1 MINTESFEFDSVYHI
16 FSHVNGKELI
26 FREETNYQFFL
37 TQLDKYI
44 LPIADIYSYCLLPNH
59 FHLLLR
65 FKDFEGVNIDEQHK
79 YLMKRFGDFLNSY
92 AKAFNKMYERRGALF
107 LNAIKRKKVTDE
119 KYLMKILHYIHNN
132 PVNHG
137 FVNKIDEWKHSSYIS
152 YLNPEKESKLERME
166 IMQYFDPLNVFRNY
180 HQSNIEYDFLNFE

>member
-1 MINTESFEFDSVYHI
+1 MINTESFEFDSVYDI

-37 TQLDKYI
+37 KQLDKYI

-119 KYLMKILHYIHNN
+119 KYLMKVLHYIHNN

-166 IMQYFDPLNVFRNY
+166 IMQYFDSLNVFRNY

>member
-1 MINTESFEFDSVYHI
+1 MINTDSFEFDSVYHV

-37 TQLDKYI
+37 KQLDKYI

-65 FKDFEGVNIDEQHK
+65 FKNIQGVNIDEEHK

-107 LNAIKRKKVTDE
+107 LNALKRKKITDE
-119 KYLMKILHYIHNN
+119 KYLLKVLHYIHNN

-152 YLNPEKESKLERME
+152 YLNPEKESKLDRMG
-166 IMQYFDPLNVFRNY
+166 IMQYFDSLSIFRNY
-180 HQSNIEYDFLNFE
+180 HQSNIEYDFLNLE

>member
-37 TQLDKYI
+37 KQLDKYI

-59 FHLLLR
+59 FHVLLR
-65 FKDFEGVNIDEQHK
+65 FKNIEGVNVENEHQS
-79 YLMKRFGDFLNSY
+79 LMKNFGNFLNSY
-92 AKAFNKMYERRGALF
+92 AKAFNKRYNRKGALF
-107 LNAIKRKKVTDE
+107 LNAVKRKKISDE
-119 KYLMKILHYIHNN
+119 KYLLKVVHYIHNN

-137 FVNKIDEWKHSSYIS
+137 FVNNIDQWKHSSYNS
-152 YLNPEKESKLERME
+152 YLNPEKESKLNRKE
-166 IMQYFDPLNVFRNY
+166 IMQYFDSLDVFKNY
-180 HQSNIEYDFLNFE
+180 HHSNVEYDFLNLD

>member
-37 TQLDKYI
+37 KQLDKYI

-65 FKDFEGVNIDEQHK
+65 FKNIEGVNIDEEHK

-92 AKAFNKMYERRGALF
+92 AKAFNKMYDRKGALF
-107 LNAIKRKKVTDE
+107 LNAIKRKKIADE
-119 KYLMKILHYIHNN
+119 KYLLKVLHYIHNN

-137 FVNKIDEWKHSSYIS
+137 FANKINEWKHSSYYS
-152 YLNPEKESKLERME
+152 YLNPEKESKLERSE
-166 IMQYFDPLNVFRNY
+166 ILQYFDSLEVFKNY
-180 HQSNIEYDFLNFE
+180 HESNFEYDFLNFE

>member
-1 MINTESFEFDSVYHI
+1 MINTDSFVFDSVYHI

-26 FREETNYQFFL
+26 FREQTNYQFFMK
-37 TQLDKYI
+37 QLDKYI
-44 LPIADIYSYCLLPNH
+44 LPIADIYAYCLLPNH

-65 FKDFEGVNIDEQHK
+65 FKNIEGVNIDEEHK

-92 AKAFNKMYERRGALF
+92 AKAFNKMYDRRGALF

-119 KYLMKILHYIHNN
+119 KYLMKVLHYIHNN

-166 IMQYFDPLNVFRNY
+166 IMQYFDSLNVFRNY
-180 HQSNIEYDFLNFE
+180 HQSNIEYDFFNFE

>member
-37 TQLDKYI
+37 KQLDKYI

-119 KYLMKILHYIHNN
+119 KYLMKVLHYIHNN

-152 YLNPEKESKLERME
+152 YLNPEKESKLE
-166 IMQYFDPLNVFRNY
+166 
-180 HQSNIEYDFLNFE
+180 

>member
-166 IMQYFDPLNVFRNY
+166 IMQYFDSLNVFRNY

>member
-119 KYLMKILHYIHNN
+119 KYLMKVLHYIHNN

-166 IMQYFDPLNVFRNY
+166 IMQYFDSLNVFRNY

>member
-37 TQLDKYI
+37 KQLDKYI

-107 LNAIKRKKVTDE
+107 LNVIKRKKVTDE
-119 KYLMKILHYIHNN
+119 KYLMKVLHYIHNN

-166 IMQYFDPLNVFRNY
+166 IMQYFDSLNVFRNY